1 MATTDNS
8 NLSAEVKENTRRLH
22 KYNISR
28 VALKIGKMDDAKKLA
43 VAFNKEA
50 GDANNTFQIWLSHS
64 LNGMIALKEEKYKDA
79 ISEFEKSNQQ
89 NPQTFYYMAVAYQ
102 KDGNTAEARKYAEK
116 CANFNALLSLPQSF
130 VTNKAKDML
139 ASL

>member
-43 VAFNKEA
+43 AEFSKEA
-50 GDANNTFQIWLSHS
+50 SDANNTFQISLSHS
-64 LNGMIALKEEKYKDA
+64 LNGMIAMQEGKYKDA
-79 ISEFEKSNQQ
+79 ISQFEKSNQQ
-89 NPQTFYYMAVAYQ
+89 NPQTFYYLAVAYQ
-102 KDGNTAEARKYAEK
+102 KDGDTEKAKKYAEK

-130 VTNKAKDML
+130 VNNKAKDML